1 MPSQLQAIGRYQ
13 VIRLLGEGG
22 MGAVFL
28 CMDPLLKRQ
37 VAVKTVREGHA
48 DSADMLERFQRES
61 EISAR
66 LNHPNIVTVFDVGN
80 EPALGPFMTM
90 EFVDGAPMSGLIQAG
105 AVDPAEALA
114 LLGQG
119 ALALSAAAKAGVI
132 HRDIKPENMLVSR
145 DGVLKLTDFGVAK
158 EETSTSLTTTGMLV
172 GTPTH
177 TAPELLS
184 GEKASPATDRYAF
197 AVTAFQLLNRGDLP
211 HKGATIHAL
220 MSHIV
225 NEPPELPPDM
235 PSGIARVFLKA
246 LHRDPDRRYTNAQT
260 FLEDLADAYGVR
272 AALSAKAAERP
283 AAPMPGDMVTQDMPT
298 PTDFAP
304 QTGVRTPRERARLK
318 DTQQRLS
325 GPPSG
330 LFKNGEGG
338 DDLPPP
344 SELSKQIRLGL
355 APPSMQA
362 SAGRVKLPP
371 MPAVKPKSH
380 SGLLVALLLLAG
392 GYAGWNY
399 LHSRQARLAAAAAA
413 PVEATEPLPGF
424 ASVTTDPPGAR
435 VFIGGREAGFTP
447 MDVLAIPSNP
457 EPVRIELKGYKAW
470 TGTLGPKDEIPRVI
484 KLVPEG

>member
-22 MGAVFL
+22 MGAVHL

-66 LNHPNIVTVFDVGN
+66 LNHPNIVTVFDVGAD
-80 EPALGPFMTM
+80 EATGPFMTM
-90 EFVDGAPMSGLIQAG
+90 EFVDGAPLSALIQAG
-105 AVDPAEALA
+105 PVDPAEALG

-119 ALALSAAAKAGVI
+119 ALALAAAAKAGVI

-197 AVTAFQLLNRGDLP
+197 AVTAFQLLNRGELP
-211 HKGATIHAL
+211 HKGGTIHAL

-225 NEPPELPPDM
+225 NEPPQLPPDM
-235 PSGIARVFLKA
+235 PSAVARVFLKA
-246 LHRDPDRRYTNAQT
+246 LHRDPDRRYGSAQA
-260 FLEDLADAYGVR
+260 FLEDLADAYGVSPPL
-272 AALSAKAAERP
+272 ASKTPERP
-283 AAPMPGDMVTQDMPT
+283 AAALSGDMVTQDMPT
-298 PTDFAP
+298 PAGFAP
-304 QTGVRTPRERARLK
+304 QAGVRTPRERARMK

-330 LFKNGEGG
+330 LFKHGEGG

-344 SELSKQIRLGL
+344 SELARQIRLGL
-355 APPSMQA
+355 AAPTAQA
-362 SAGRVKLPP
+362 SAGRVRLPP
-371 MPAVKPKSH
+371 MPAVKPKNH
-380 SGLLVALLLLAG
+380 YGLLVAVLLIAG
-392 GYAGWNY
+392 GYGGWTY
-399 LHSRQARLAAAAAA
+399 LHSRRSDQAAAAAQLA
-413 PVEATEPLPGF
+413 DPLPGF
-424 ASVTTDPPGAR
+424 AAVTTDPPGAR
-435 VFIGGREAGFTP
+435 VFVGGQEAGHTP
-447 MDVLAIPSNP
+447 MDVLAIPP
-457 EPVRIELKGYKAW
+457 KATPVRIELKGYKPW
-470 TGTLGPKDEIPRVI
+470 TGTLGPQDPIPRII
-484 KLVPEG
+484 KLEPAR